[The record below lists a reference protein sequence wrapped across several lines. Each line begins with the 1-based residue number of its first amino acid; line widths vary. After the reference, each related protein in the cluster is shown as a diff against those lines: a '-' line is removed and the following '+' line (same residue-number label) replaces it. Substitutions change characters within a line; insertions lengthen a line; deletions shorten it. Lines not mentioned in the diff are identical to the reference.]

1 MCNYGVNSRK
11 CRMSPVN
18 KETHI
23 SVTRSYHA
31 RVLARLSE
39 SNTNRVSDKSIAGS
53 NLNTNH
59 NQRENVV
66 TIQRTGI
73 LQKSFILTFKTALML
88 YQFIFTE
95 PIRKLCPEKFPY
107 TLFDDPTKC
116 CEVSPEHICRHKN
129 ICGSN
134 NVKCNNEKAEEKC
147 HSRPTR
153 HYIEENPGP

>member
-31 RVLARLSE
+31 KILARLSE

-66 TIQRTGI
+66 TIQRSGI
-73 LQKSFILTFKTALML
+73 LL
-88 YQFIFTE
+88 E
-95 PIRKLCPEKFPY
+95 
-107 TLFDDPTKC
+107 LFF
-116 CEVSPEHICRHKN
+116 V
-129 ICGSN
+129 
-134 NVKCNNEKAEEKC
+134 
-147 HSRPTR
+147 
-153 HYIEENPGP
+153 